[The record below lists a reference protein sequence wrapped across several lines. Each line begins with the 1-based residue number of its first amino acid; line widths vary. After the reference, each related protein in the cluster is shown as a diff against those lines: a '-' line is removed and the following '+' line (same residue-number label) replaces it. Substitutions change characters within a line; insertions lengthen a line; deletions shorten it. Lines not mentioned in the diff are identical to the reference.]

1 MCIIIDCFIVF
12 YVLKIFF
19 MFDEITHFSVYFYC
33 VSEQSEFLYARITTE
48 INVLAKI
55 FVSPISQ
62 LR

>member
-1 MCIIIDCFIVF
+1 
-12 YVLKIFF
+12 
-19 MFDEITHFSVYFYC
+19 MFDEITHFSDSFYC